1 MVKVPAARSRF
12 AKAAATDYA
21 WTQPHVNIN
30 ILDLVASA
38 PLHPQ
43 LDKEASKKEEEEEVP
58 EEIEDQPEK
67 DNAEIGGDAAEE
79 EKPSAG

>member
-1 MVKVPAARSRF
+1 MKVPAARSHF
-12 AKAAATDYA
+12 AKAAATDYG
-21 WTQPHVNIN
+21 WTQPHVDIN

-43 LDKEASKKEEEEEVP
+43 LDKESSKKEEEEAVSEHEDMP
-58 EEIEDQPEK
+58 EEND
-67 DNAEIGGDAAEE
+67 AEIGGDAAEE